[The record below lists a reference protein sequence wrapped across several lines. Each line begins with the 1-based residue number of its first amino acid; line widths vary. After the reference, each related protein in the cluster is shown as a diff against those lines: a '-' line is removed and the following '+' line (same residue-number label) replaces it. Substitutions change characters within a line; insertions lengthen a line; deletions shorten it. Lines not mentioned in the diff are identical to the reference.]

1 MYEKKS
7 KVKIAGFRMHQH
19 LLEQIRFVN
28 EGSERFTASAYAVYL
43 SMLYQLHI
51 EKNARGILKEFNLAE
66 WARKLNI
73 PYSTMYDGFKFLERK
88 KFFEERIQNGM
99 PVLVLR
105 DIEDLNN
112 PKRFR
117 FKRIG
122 QKKGT
127 PVMNYLIV
135 PFALF
140 KTTVFADLVH
150 HSCPEGF
157 ELILSLLN
165 QFRTHMSKKN
175 KVDIKQLKQDRLMS
189 TLKKK
194 LGKSSAKSVRAVLD
208 MLRPIFDI
216 EFEGVQIRGNQIHI
230 EKVWFQMRP
239 ECVQEENV
247 EDFNIKQ
254 LTALLSHE
262 LNYFLDGHKIKYKP
276 KDQISIIFAFKQE
289 VYNRLKFIDGENGF
303 DLIPKLREYF
313 LVCMD
318 DVAEY
323 LQTKKKEIHNLGAF
337 FRKVFRN
344 NLPKIVNEIPYG
356 VRFDAKVN
364 YFRETGE
371 FPEFLKFEY

>member
-1 MYEKKS
+1 
-7 KVKIAGFRMHQH
+7 
-19 LLEQIRFVN
+19 
-28 EGSERFTASAYAVYL
+28 
-43 SMLYQLHI
+43 
-51 EKNARGILKEFNLAE
+51 
-66 WARKLNI
+66 
-73 PYSTMYDGFKFLERK
+73 
-88 KFFEERIQNGM
+88 
-99 PVLVLR
+99 
-105 DIEDLNN
+105 
-112 PKRFR
+112 
-117 FKRIG
+117 
-122 QKKGT
+122 
-127 PVMNYLIV
+127 
-135 PFALF
+135 
-140 KTTVFADLVH
+140 
-150 HSCPEGF
+150 
-157 ELILSLLN
+157 
-165 QFRTHMSKKN
+165 
-175 KVDIKQLKQDRLMS
+175 MS